1 MGVFV
6 LVHGSWHGGWCW
18 EKIAPLLQKNGH
30 TVLAPDLPGHGNDN
44 TPIPKI
50 SLQSYVDCVC
60 KILDVQREPVTLLGH
75 SRGGIVISQT
85 AEYRPEKI
93 KKLVYL
99 SAFLLRNGQSMIEL
113 ALQDT
118 DSMIPSNLV
127 FSEDKSYHVIKDR
140 SKIREI
146 FYGDCAERDIVQAMS
161 RWVPEPTAPI
171 ETPLKL
177 TDGNFGRVSRAYI
190 QCLRD
195 KAVSPMLQRK
205 MCEAMPCQE
214 MISMNTSHSPFFSKP
229 EELANLLT
237 Q

>member
-1 MGVFV
+1 M

-18 EKIAPLLQKNGH
+18 EKIVPVLQKNGH
-30 TVLAPDLPGHGNDN
+30 RVLAPDLPGHGNDK
-44 TPIPKI
+44 TPIPNI

-60 KILDVQREPVTLLGH
+60 KILDVQPEPVTLLGH

-99 SAFLLRNGQSMIEL
+99 SAFLLRNGESMIEL

-118 DSMIPSNLV
+118 DSMIPPNLV
-127 FSEDKSYHVIKDR
+127 FSEDKSYHVIKDLSR
-140 SKIREI
+140 TREI
-146 FYGDCAERDIVQAMS
+146 FYGDCSERDVVRAMS
-161 RWVPEPTAPI
+161 RLVPEPTAPI

-177 TDGNFGRVSRAYI
+177 TDENFGRIPRAYI

-195 KAVSPMLQRK
+195 RAVSPMLQRK
-205 MCEAMPCQE
+205 MCEATPCQE
-214 MISMNTSHSPFFSKP
+214 VILMNTSHSPFFSKP
-229 EELANLLT
+229 EELAGLLT
-237 Q
+237 R